1 MFVGKRYFSL
11 SLALED
17 NRSSSDRWENGLREQ
32 RHGDQREG
40 CCGKEGKADMLDRLH
55 CLAQS

>member
-1 MFVGKRYFSL
+1 MGKRYFSL

-17 NRSSSDRWENGLREQ
+17 NRSSSDRWENRLREQ

-40 CCGKEGKADMLDRLH
+40 YCMKEGRTDMFDRLH
-55 CLAQS
+55 CLAQ